1 LQELGS
7 FFSKLHNILPSQI
20 APPSAHQY
28 KHLLPYLPDWE
39 QWLTGLSDP
48 LAAARRGG
56 FLCDPWE
63 IAGLKRDEVRNS
75 RVLAWLLA
83 PRESHGFG
91 DLLLSS
97 LLAELGRRSTSLELP
112 KIPDD
117 GCCVRIESSPLGD
130 GRNRLDIEIDAPN
143 LYLIIEVKIDAVEGT
158 NQLLRYGSLGED
170 RASNRPWGIVF
181 LTPKGNKS
189 STANIYM
196 DKVIHLSWRDLSS
209 VLSRSLR
216 VQSSPG
222 MQVRSHEKL
231 TQLLAK
237 RFLQHVRNF

>member
-1 LQELGS
+1 MDNTHGLESFLPAFLASIGGALPHRRRHWETLQELGS

-112 KIPDD
+112 KSPDD
-117 GCCVRIESSPLGD
+117 GCCVRIECSPLGD
-130 GRNRLDIEIDAPN
+130 GRNRLDIEIDAP
-143 LYLIIEVKIDAVEGT
+143 
-158 NQLLRYGSLGED
+158 
-170 RASNRPWGIVF
+170 
-181 LTPKGNKS
+181 
-189 STANIYM
+189 
-196 DKVIHLSWRDLSS
+196 
-209 VLSRSLR
+209 
-216 VQSSPG
+216 
-222 MQVRSHEKL
+222 
-231 TQLLAK
+231 
-237 RFLQHVRNF
+237 